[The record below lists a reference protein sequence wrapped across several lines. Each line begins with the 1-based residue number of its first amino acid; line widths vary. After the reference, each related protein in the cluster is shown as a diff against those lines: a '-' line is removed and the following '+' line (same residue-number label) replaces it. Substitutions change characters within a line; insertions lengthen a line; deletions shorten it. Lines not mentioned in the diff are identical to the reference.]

1 MTKKDLIMWVP
12 VILFIINIAIVTPSA
27 WILMRQIGRID
38 NHDTDIR
45 NLSDRLLTEFATQE
59 DLSVLKSKV
68 TQLDNRLYNIRQP

>member
-1 MTKKDLIMWVP
+1 MTKKDLTMWVP

-27 WILMRQIGRID
+27 WILLRQIGRID